1 MSTLASVPAQGL
13 AVRPNR
19 LPIRY
24 PFLIMY
30 HRPSRPILH
39 RFLLTF
45 KYPLWL
51 DQVSCSLFFLLIVFD
66 PCCGPLGNR
75 DSASLSPTPRYFALA
90 KDSEQEVESRTE
102 NAAGEQVSAADYD
115 PSLDRRED
123 EYKRFGDKVPNAE
136 TLDEEVEDE
145 DDVED
150 MFAVA
155 NSDKKVKKVKKIV
168 VSSSIGMDLSITKS
182 SFW

>member
-1 MSTLASVPAQGL
+1 MSTLASALAQGL

-30 HRPSRPILH
+30 HRPSRPTLQ

-51 DQVSCSLFFLLIVFD
+51 DQVSSSLFILPIAFD
-66 PCCGPLGNR
+66 PFSGPLDNR
-75 DSASLSPTPRYFALA
+75 DSASLSPTPRDFALA
-90 KDSEQEVESRTE
+90 KDNEQEGESRTE
-102 NAAGEQVSAADYD
+102 NTGVEQVSAADYD

-123 EYKRFGDKVPNAE
+123 EYKRFGDKVPNVG
-136 TLDEEVEDE
+136 TIDEEVEE
-145 DDVED
+145 EEDVED

-155 NSDKKVKKVKKIV
+155 DSEKKVKKVKKAI
-168 VSSSIGMDLSITKS
+168 VSSH
-182 SFW
+182 